1 VEGTLF
7 GRYRLI
13 ELLGRGGMGEVW
25 RAQDTAAND
34 RTVAIKMLAPHLAKD
49 DMFVARFRREAD
61 AAAQLSNPHII
72 PIHNYGEI
80 DGRLYVDMRLIEGRD
95 LQQVLAAGP
104 MEPSRAVRVIE
115 QVAKALH
122 AAHKVGLVHRD
133 VKPSNVLLDEDDFAY
148 LIDFGIARATEDTR
162 LTRTG
167 SMIGTLHYLAPERF
181 GDAEV
186 DARSDIYALACVF
199 YECLTGST
207 PYPGDSFEQQIA
219 AHLMQPPPR
228 PSSTDPNIPLQVD
241 EVIATGMAKDPNHR
255 YATTVELARAAA
267 DAITMPIRRPA
278 RETPAPTRGET
289 PAPAP
294 FVVNPAP
301 HPPAALNYAAPPPRP
316 SAPPPPIPPP
326 PQQDQRPG
334 LPRNAVLI
342 AAAAV
347 IAVSAVIVVGFL
359 LQPRSP
365 ASQAS
370 AARTAPP
377 TEQAPPPA
385 GQTAQPA
392 PPPTQASA
400 PAPSFAAVEQ
410 TACAQLGPARDSD
423 GHRCA
428 IATMRVS
435 ATAPE
440 WVFVQGLGYYN
451 GTAEPPS
458 FSDLA
463 GQAENMILNV
473 STQLTVGPT
482 DTGWC
487 PPETGDSPIR
497 GYTSVPPAVLAEFGL
512 SPCVP

>member
-1 VEGTLF
+1 MKGTLF

-34 RTVAIKMLAPHLAKD
+34 RTVAIKLLAPHLAKD
-49 DMFVARFRREAD
+49 DVFVARFRREAD

-95 LQQVLAAGP
+95 LQEVLADGP
-104 MEPSRAVRVIE
+104 MEPGLAVRVIE

-122 AAHKVGLVHRD
+122 AAHKAGLVHRD
-133 VKPSNVLLDEDDFAY
+133 VKPSNILLDDDDFAY

-186 DARSDIYALACVF
+186 DARSDIYALACVL

-228 PSSTDPNIPLQVD
+228 PSSTDPSIPVQVD
-241 EVIATGMAKDPNHR
+241 EVIATGMAKDPTDR
-255 YATTVELARAAA
+255 YATTVELARAAHA
-267 DAITMPIRRPA
+267 AITMPVRRPA
-278 RETPAPTRGET
+278 RREM

-301 HPPAALNYAAPPPRP
+301 YPTAPLNYVAPPPRP
-316 SAPPPPIPPP
+316 SAPPPAITAPR
-326 PQQDQRPG
+326 QQAGASRI
-334 LPRNAVLI
+334 AVLI

-347 IAVSAVIVVGFL
+347 IVVSAVAVAVYL
-359 LQPRSP
+359 LQLTTP
-365 ASQAS
+365 ASQA
-370 AARTAPP
+370 RTA
-377 TEQAPPPA
+377 QPPPSA
-385 GQTAQPA
+385 DQTGQLGSPAEQTAQTA
-392 PPPTQASA
+392 PPPTQTSQ

-410 TACAQLGPARDSD
+410 TACARLGPAHDSD

-435 ATAPE
+435 AVAPD

-458 FSDLA
+458 FTDLA
-463 GQAENMILNV
+463 GQAENMIVNL
-473 STQLTVGPT
+473 STQQAIGPT

-487 PPETGDSPIR
+487 PPQTGDFPIR
-497 GYTSVPPAVLAEFGL
+497 GYTQVPTAVLAEFGL
-512 SPCVP
+512 SPCAA